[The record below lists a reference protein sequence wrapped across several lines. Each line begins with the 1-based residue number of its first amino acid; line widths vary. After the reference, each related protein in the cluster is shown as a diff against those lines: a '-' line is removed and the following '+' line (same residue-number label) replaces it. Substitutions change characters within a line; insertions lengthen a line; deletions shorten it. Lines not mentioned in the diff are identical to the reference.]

1 VQQARADVTD
11 ENAKAGAPAPDSRPV
26 PRVGEVRAAL
36 AKARIVSCDIFD
48 TVLSRTLARPEDVH
62 LLTGARALAAGLVG
76 CDPAAF
82 REWRIEAE
90 RAARAEVLAAG
101 HDEPTLFEIYAHLA
115 RCGVL
120 ADAEAATRLA
130 ELEFAAERS
139 VLRPVA
145 AMRQLLAER
154 PAGQAL
160 VFASDTVLPGA
171 WLSTLLA
178 EHGFGEDPAVFT
190 SADTRRSKHTGRMYD
205 HLAQAIGC
213 ATAEILHLGDNP
225 QTDVANARA
234 AGVQA
239 IHLPAPRKPPEQASM
254 AARHWF
260 ARVLDS
266 RRRTLPPDHG
276 LHRFATLLLV
286 GFTLFTLAE
295 ARRRGIRRV
304 YYLARDGYL
313 PIAIAQRIIARRG
326 WDIEVRYLYGS
337 RQSLVVP
344 AMAGDLPTLAR
355 RVADSMLDQKL
366 GRMLELIGIDEART
380 GAMLRE
386 LGIDPERPY
395 QGAEGLAAVERLFA
409 AQAEIIGATLAALR
423 RNALDYLSQE
433 GFLAAGKRIVVDV
446 GWRGS
451 TQVALAALT
460 GLPADDIIGCY
471 MGLFADALRPDLH
484 PGNAAG
490 YLFTFGHPRPR
501 YDLAR
506 EGYALFELFCSAP
519 HATIAR
525 YEQQSGRMVQV
536 EAHEAEPAGS
546 VRRAALREI
555 EAGVLAEVAALDAM
569 LDGAWP
575 EEIDAGSALAG
586 IETLLTVP
594 TQADVATI
602 NAVSFI
608 NGLNGGHNVRAANK
622 VGLRRL
628 VLDPEG
634 ALRQMRNSPWRAGAV
649 RLALPWPIPGMTFDD
664 LEHRLRKMAR
674 LLRLR

>member
-11 ENAKAGAPAPDSRPV
+11 ENAKAGAPAADSRPV
-26 PRVGEVRAAL
+26 PRAADVRAAL

-76 CDPAAF
+76 CEPAAF
-82 REWRIEAE
+82 QEWRIEAE
-90 RAARAEVLAAG
+90 RAARANALAAG

-115 RCGVL
+115 HCGVL
-120 ADAEAATRLA
+120 ADAAAATRLA
-130 ELEFAAERS
+130 AMEFAAERS

-160 VFASDTVLPGA
+160 VFTSDTVLPGA
-171 WLSTLLA
+171 WLSNLLA
-178 EHGFGEDPAVFT
+178 KFGFGDSPAVFT
-190 SADTRRSKHTGRMYD
+190 SADTRRSKHTGRMYY
-205 HLAQAIGC
+205 HLAQALGC

-225 QTDVANARA
+225 QTDVTNARA
-234 AGVQA
+234 AGAQA
-239 IHLPAPRKPPEQASM
+239 IHLPAPRRPPEQASV
-254 AARHWF
+254 ATRHWF

-266 RRRTLPPDHG
+266 RRRTLPPDPG

-313 PIAIAQRIIARRG
+313 PIAIARRIIARRG
-326 WDIEVRYLYGS
+326 WDIEVSYLYGS

-344 AMAGDLPTLAR
+344 AMAGDLPALAR

-395 QGAEGLAAVERLFA
+395 QGAEGLATVERLFA
-409 AQAEIIGATLAALR
+409 AQAEIIGARLAELR
-423 RNALDYLSQE
+423 QNALDYLAQE
-433 GFLAAGKRIVVDV
+433 GFLGPGKRLVVDV

-471 MGLFADALRPDLH
+471 MGLFADALRPELH

-490 YLFTFGHPRPR
+490 YLFTFGHPRQR

-519 HATIAR
+519 QATVAR
-525 YEQQSGRMVQV
+525 YEHQSGRMIPV
-536 EAHEAEPAGS
+536 EADEAEPGGS

-555 EAGVLAEVAALDAM
+555 EAGVLAEMAALEAM
-569 LDGAWP
+569 VDGAWP
-575 EEIDAGSALAG
+575 DEIGPDTALAD

-594 TQADVATI
+594 SLADVATI
-602 NAVSFI
+602 NAVPFI
-608 NGLNGGHNVRAANK
+608 NSLNGGHNVRAANK

-628 VLDPEG
+628 ALDPEG
-634 ALRQMRNSPWRAGAV
+634 ALRQMRHSPWRAGAV
-649 RLALPWPIPGMTFDD
+649 RLALPWPIPGMTFGD

-674 LLRLR
+674 LLRLK